1 MKKKNTTAILLA
13 TVMML
18 ALMGCGD
25 TSAAA
30 PSSTDTASVAEVNTD
45 SDTKTD
51 STSDTSTDESSDSS
65 SSESTDKTDSATA
78 SGDDSFE
85 YNGETFSIL
94 DDFQTTKKKADAVCK
109 PVPDYP
115 VLENGDGSIYQYDP
129 LGKGETQFMFVT
141 FTNNDTETVGQ
152 LSVSKPDFK
161 TSKGIGI
168 GSTVEDVVAT
178 YGEPTKKSSKDTVY
192 QYKLDNYYIFF
203 DIMDGKVFS
212 IDYMNL
218 DYYNSRK

>member
-1 MKKKNTTAILLA
+1 MKKKTTTAIILA
-13 TVMML
+13 TTMML
-18 ALMGCGD
+18 ALMGCG
-25 TSAAA
+25 AA
-30 PSSTDTASVAEVNTD
+30 STDTDSSDAAYVAEVDTD
-45 SDTKTD
+45 TEANSSDATA
-51 STSDTSTDESSDSS
+51 DTSSDSS

-78 SGDDSFE
+78 SGDNSFE

-129 LGKGETQFMFVT
+129 LGKGENQFMFVT
-141 FTNNDTETVGQ
+141 FTNNGTETVGQ
-152 LSVSKPDFK
+152 LSISKTDFK

-178 YGEPTKKSSKDTVY
+178 YGEPTKKSGNDTVY